1 MTGIWVAFFPS
12 ASEVVAD
19 RTTRPIPLEQ
29 VSEVGKD
36 GDSKPGL
43 ILIEY
48 RDGFKFAMLLIPD
61 VIVPDTDRDG
71 QSGFDGAGGHCAYA
85 ARTAS
90 GEEHGCEFFLQ
101 ADAT

>member
-1 MTGIWVAFFPS
+1 MRRIVTNGGEF
-12 ASEVVAD
+12 
-19 RTTRPIPLEQ
+19 RPILLPILTEKLALFEQ

-101 ADAT
+101 PDAT

>member
-1 MTGIWVAFFPS
+1 M
-12 ASEVVAD
+12 
-19 RTTRPIPLEQ
+19 
-29 VSEVGKD
+29 GKD

-71 QSGFDGAGGHCAYA
+71 QSGFDGAGGQKILTQNEPNRH
-85 ARTAS
+85 
-90 GEEHGCEFFLQ
+90 EF
-101 ADAT
+101 